1 MVARGKRTCRILKE
15 IRRQIAEAND
25 IELVTSECKF
35 QGDCLGTCPKCE
47 AEVLYL
53 EEQLERRRMLGKA
66 VLLAGISMNVLT
78 SSAMTDVMPTAQY
91 QKTDTTIVSNST
103 ANASGKSSDDQETAR
118 AEDRLLGDVSEH
130 HPTFPGLNKY
140 LAENIRYP
148 DTDKEGRVIVSFM
161 VETDGSLTDITVRRG
176 IAMELDEEAVRVV
189 KSMPKWIPGER
200 DGQKVRVR
208 FTLPVVFK
216 KEKAVEKPKT
226 EAAQEVKEY
235 DLVGD
240 APAQM
245 PSFPGGYDALK
256 KFIDENLRYP
266 HPDFCGEGR
275 VVVTF
280 TVEKD
285 GSLTDVCVVRSIAK
299 ELDEEAV
306 RLVKSMPKWIPGQ
319 HFKGKPAR
327 MKYTLPISFKLK

>member
-1 MVARGKRTCRILKE
+1 MARGKRTCRILKE

-25 IELVTSECKF
+25 IEFVTSECKF

-47 AEVLYL
+47 AEVSYL

-78 SSAMTDVMPTAQY
+78 SNAMTAVVPTADY
-91 QKTDTTIVSNST
+91 QRVDTTILN
-103 ANASGKSSDDQETAR
+103 DD
-118 AEDRLLGDVSEH
+118 DRLLGDM
-130 HPTFPGLNKY
+130 T
-140 LAENIRYP
+140 
-148 DTDKEGRVIVSFM
+148 
-161 VETDGSLTDITVRRG
+161 
-176 IAMELDEEAVRVV
+176 
-189 KSMPKWIPGER
+189 
-200 DGQKVRVR
+200 
-208 FTLPVVFK
+208 
-216 KEKAVEKPKT
+216 VEKPKT
-226 EAAQEVKEY
+226 EAAQEEKVY
-235 DLVGD
+235 DIVGD
-240 APAQM
+240 VPAQM

-280 TVEKD
+280 TVETD
-285 GSLTDVCVVRSIAK
+285 GSLTDISVVRSIAK

-319 HFKGKPAR
+319 HVEGKPGR
-327 MKYTLPISFKLK
+327 MKYTLPIAFKLM

>member
-1 MVARGKRTCRILKE
+1 MARGKRTCRILKE

-25 IELVTSECKF
+25 IEFVTSECKF

-47 AEVLYL
+47 AEMRYL

-78 SSAMTDVMPTAQY
+78 SNAMTAVVPTADY
-91 QKTDTTIVSNST
+91 QRVDTTILN
-103 ANASGKSSDDQETAR
+103 ND
-118 AEDRLLGDVSEH
+118 DRLFGDVS
-130 HPTFPGLNKY
+130 
-140 LAENIRYP
+140 
-148 DTDKEGRVIVSFM
+148 
-161 VETDGSLTDITVRRG
+161 
-176 IAMELDEEAVRVV
+176 
-189 KSMPKWIPGER
+189 
-200 DGQKVRVR
+200 
-208 FTLPVVFK
+208 
-216 KEKAVEKPKT
+216 
-226 EAAQEVKEY
+226 
-235 DLVGD
+235 
-240 APAQM
+240 AQM

-280 TVEKD
+280 TVEPD
-285 GSLTDVCVVRSIAK
+285 GSLTDIKVVRSIAK

-319 HFKGKPAR
+319 HFKGKPGR
-327 MKYTLPISFKLK
+327 MKYTLPIAFKLM

>member
-1 MVARGKRTCRILKE
+1 MARGKRTCRILKE

-25 IELVTSECKF
+25 IEFVTSECKF

-47 AEVLYL
+47 AEVRYL

-78 SSAMTDVMPTAQY
+78 SNAMTAVAPTADY
-91 QKTDTTIVSNST
+91 QRVDTTILN
-103 ANASGKSSDDQETAR
+103 ND
-118 AEDRLLGDVSEH
+118 DRLLGDITEH
-130 HPTFPGLNKY
+130 HPTFPGINKY
-140 LAENIRYP
+140 LAENLRYP
-148 DTDKEGRVIVSFM
+148 DTDKEGRVIVSFY
-161 VETDGSLTDITVRRG
+161 VETDGSLTDITVVRG
-176 IAMELDEEAVRVV
+176 IAKELDEEAVRVV
-189 KSMPKWIPGER
+189 KSMPKWIPGEMN
-200 DGQKVRVR
+200 GQLARIR
-208 FTLPVVFK
+208 FTLPIVFK
-216 KEKAVEKPKT
+216 KGRTVEKPKM
-226 EAAQEVKEY
+226 EAAQEEKVS
-235 DLVGD
+235 DIVGD
-240 APAQM
+240 VPAQM

-280 TVEKD
+280 TVELD
-285 GSLTDVCVVRSIAK
+285 GSLTEIRVVRSIAK

-319 HFKGKPAR
+319 HVKGKPGR
-327 MKYTLPISFKLK
+327 MKYTLPIAFKLM